1 VVATSPSEAFWS
13 PVVRAWPPLSW
24 VRPSL
29 GWPAKPLSVAGN
41 GLLAAVGGDGD
52 GVEDVVFLE
61 CPDGEVAV
69 VRVVLDEHDLLVTH
83 RVPSVLRVK

>member
-1 VVATSPSEAFWS
+1 MVATSPSEAFWS

-41 GLLAAVGGDGD
+41 GPLAARARNVG
-52 GVEDVVFLE
+52 
-61 CPDGEVAV
+61 VAK
-69 VRVVLDEHDLLVTH
+69 VRLTASLTEFVL
-83 RVPSVLRVK
+83 